1 MGIFDR
7 LFGDDS
13 GRLQLRADVIKKRL
27 TAIDTEL
34 ADVRERIKRA
44 ANSRKDSDLT
54 NMMIAELSTA
64 MGRANTGDQTM
75 VRERELKAER
85 ATLEE
90 ELQQT
95 LRRLQGTG
103 VQ

>member
-1 MGIFDR
+1 MI
-7 LFGDDS
+7 
-13 GRLQLRADVIKKRL
+13 
-27 TAIDTEL
+27 
-34 ADVRERIKRA
+34 
-44 ANSRKDSDLT
+44 
-54 NMMIAELSTA
+54 IAELDTA
-64 MGRANTGDQTM
+64 LGRANTGDQTM
-75 VRERELKAER
+75 VRERELKVER

>member
-1 MGIFDR
+1 MGLFDR
-7 LFGDDS
+7 LFGDNS

-27 TAIDTEL
+27 TAIDTEM
-34 ADVRERIKRA
+34 ADVRERIEQA
-44 ANSRKDSDLT
+44 SNSRKDSDLT
-54 NMMIAELSTA
+54 NMIIAELDTA
-64 MGRANTGDQTM
+64 MGRANTGDKTM
-75 VRERELKAER
+75 VRERELKVER

-95 LRRLQGTG
+95 LRRLQGNR